1 MWEDVLA
8 MRLDTLKDFVDQ
20 NSWGAASISFDE
32 LHDLTGVDVDDAEGA
47 AQLGRWAK
55 KNDIEIEVSDRT
67 VTFVGGGAGA
77 DRRSPM
83 RARPAVGLVLRERFS
98 ILRTLAHAS

>member
-1 MWEDVLA
+1 

-32 LHDLTGVDVDDAEGA
+32 LHDLTGVDADGAEGA

-55 KNDIEIEVSDRT
+55 KNDIEIEVSDRM
-67 VTFVGGGAGA
+67 VTFVGGI
-77 DRRSPM
+77 RSPM